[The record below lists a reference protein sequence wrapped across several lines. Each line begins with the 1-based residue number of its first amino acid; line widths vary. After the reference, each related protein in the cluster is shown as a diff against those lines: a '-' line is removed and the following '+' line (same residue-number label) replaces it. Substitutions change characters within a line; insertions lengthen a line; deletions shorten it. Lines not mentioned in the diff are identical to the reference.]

1 MGGLRVSLTPTKQI
15 TPKIKNLKKLKFTVK
30 FKQRLYRGVFND
42 VRFENLFTFTSSP
55 TPANELPL
63 FIAPALIVGKKHL
76 AGQSQYINS
85 NYLPF
90 SVGGTAPYINYR
102 SLPQVYGGMH

>member
-1 MGGLRVSLTPTKQI
+1 M
-15 TPKIKNLKKLKFTVK
+15 K
-30 FKQRLYRGVFND
+30 FKQCLYRGVFND

-55 TPANELPL
+55 TPCSHM
-63 FIAPALIVGKKHL
+63 VGKGHL

-102 SLPQVYGGMH
+102 SLPQV